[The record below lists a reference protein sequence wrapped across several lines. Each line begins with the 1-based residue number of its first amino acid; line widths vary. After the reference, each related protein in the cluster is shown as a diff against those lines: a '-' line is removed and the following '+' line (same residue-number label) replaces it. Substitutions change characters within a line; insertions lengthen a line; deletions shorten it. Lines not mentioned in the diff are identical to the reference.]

1 MNNLRLSLETH
12 FTTETIFGVKNI
24 WIQLKIFGFQY
35 SFGLGDVIRERDH
48 LELSEGWWKHDVRHM
63 IVGEVRTRYFG
74 GVSNIGCSLETET
87 SVDLG
92 NDV

>member
-24 WIQLKIFGFQY
+24 WIKIKIFGFQY

-74 GVSNIGCSLETET
+74 GVSNVGGQLGD
-87 SVDLG
+87 VDLSRPWE
-92 NDV
+92 

>member
-1 MNNLRLSLETH
+1 MRHTLPET
-12 FTTETIFGVKNI
+12 
-24 WIQLKIFGFQY
+24 IFGFQY
-35 SFGLGDVIRERDH
+35 SFGLGDVSREGDH
-48 LELSEGWWKHDVRHM
+48 LELSDGGSMTDM

-74 GVSNIGCSLETET
+74 GAPTLEASLEAT

>member
-24 WIQLKIFGFQY
+24 WIKLKIFGFQY
-35 SFGLGDVIRERDH
+35 SFGLGDVSRERDH

-74 GVSNIGCSLETET
+74 GVSNVGGQLGD
-87 SVDLG
+87 VDLSRPWE
-92 NDV
+92 